1 MKSYMT
7 KEEFKKR
14 FNLTEGQYLGIEVIE
29 GNLDLRSVTTLP
41 EGISLTTGGNLYLDS
56 VTTLPEGI
64 SLTTGGNL
72 YLSSV
77 TTLPEGI
84 SLTTGRNLY
93 LDSVTTLPEGI
104 SLTVGRNLYLDS
116 VTTLPEGISLT
127 VGGGLCLRSVTTLP
141 KGISLTVGG
150 SLYLNS
156 VTTLPEGISLT
167 VGGSLYLNSVTTL
180 PEGISLTVGDG
191 LSLSS
196 VTTLPEGL
204 SLTVGGNLYLDSNL
218 KQNLKNCTKLDL
230 TKPITFQNGKY
241 IKVDGIF
248 TEVVNKRGNVYK
260 VKKLNQTKEFYL
272 ITDGN
277 GKFSHGDTLKEAKED
292 LIYKIS
298 SNLDKSKYKNLTLQS
313 KLTFEE
319 GIEAYRVITGACSF
333 GVKDFVTTNKVKKT
347 SYTVEEIIKLT
358 SNSYGG
364 STFKEFFK

>member
-1 MKSYMT
+1 MT
-7 KEEFKKR
+7 KEQFKKQ
-14 FNLTEGQYLGIEVIE
+14 FNLTEDQYLGIEVIE

-93 LDSVTTLPEGI
+93 LNSLTTLPEGISLTVGGHLDLSSVTTLPKGISLTVGGSLNLRSVTTLPEGI
-104 SLTVGRNLYLDS
+104 SLTVGGYLDLNSVTTLPEGLSLTVGNNLYLDS

-127 VGGGLCLRSVTTLP
+127 VGDG
-141 KGISLTVGG
+141 
-150 SLYLNS
+150 LYLNS
-156 VTTLPEGISLT
+156 I
-167 VGGSLYLNSVTTL
+167 
-180 PEGISLTVGDG
+180 
-191 LSLSS
+191 
-196 VTTLPEGL
+196 TTLPEGL
-204 SLTVGGNLYLDSNL
+204 SLTVGGSLYLDSKL
-218 KQNLKNCTKLDL
+218 KKDLKNYTKLDL

-241 IKVDGIF
+241 IKIDGIF
-248 TEVVNKRGNVYK
+248 TEVVNKKGNVYK
-260 VKKLNQTKEFYL
+260 VKKLNQTKEFY
-272 ITDGN
+272 IVTDGN